1 MTRLLAAAALV
12 AALAVVAGS
21 RSAPGRV
28 HAPGLTGTDPS
39 WLCKPDSDAGTRPKP
54 HGLLMV
60 ADREPGLPCAQGG

>member
-21 RSAPGRV
+21 RTPGPTET
-28 HAPGLTGTDPS
+28 HLS
-39 WLCKPDSDAGTRPKP
+39 WLCRSEPDAGTKPRP